1 MQGAGPS
8 YLLAIVECIAA
19 NCIIGLQMPPA
30 TGTTWP
36 GSSTKY
42 LCIIC
47 SICKLLF
54 YGQDVDLVYV
64 MNEISLEFPFT
75 FCHALNFETRSIEN
89 ISHFIFRVVAGAGAG
104 GAPGCFC
111 VWCE

>member
-1 MQGAGPS
+1 
-8 YLLAIVECIAA
+8 
-19 NCIIGLQMPPA
+19 MPPA
-30 TGTTWP
+30 TGTTRP

-47 SICKLLF
+47 SMCKLLF
-54 YGQDVDLVYV
+54 YRQDVDLVYV
-64 MNEISLEFPFT
+64 DMNEISLEFPFT

-89 ISHFIFRVVAGAGAG
+89 ISHFIFRVVAGAG